1 VRGGD
6 ESEERKGNGAR
17 WLDFGM
23 GERTCLAGVSTR
35 EASSG
40 PPANAWSEST
50 WSNPSQ
56 ISSRLSK
63 PSQPHPR
70 KAPGWPSKAA
80 GGASKA
86 GQQEQATVPTRVTQN
101 FVFAR
106 SRRFADL
113 DFRVPSGL
121 PVGIDLDNRAANL
134 PLLYFAKT
142 HRCFSLF
149 VSFFSSCTFK
159 FFHYRHNCLL
169 AWPSTIS
176 SLPHTTTPLPS
187 RPPTPT
193 HPSSRPHHAQVLLSL
208 LIAHFDKHPHWL
220 VCPPPLIPS
229 ASPSNQRPHQP
240 QIHPVHP
247 ILPRIP
253 RPHPSPP
260 PVRPWVKHLHHAILR
275 ILIHLTRLPPHHI
288 KQPRCP
294 KRRGAVTP
302 RRHHPR

>member
-1 VRGGD
+1 MRGGD

-187 RPPTPT
+187 RPPIPPQPTPLHAHTTLRSFFLFLLHISINTPT
-193 HPSSRPHHAQVLLSL
+193 GLFVLLLSSPQL
-208 LIAHFDKHPHWL
+208 LLQINAHTNPKSTRSTPSFPGSPDPTQARHRSARGSNTSTTRFCAFSFTSPA
-220 VCPPPLIPS
+220 CPP
-229 ASPSNQRPHQP
+229 
-240 QIHPVHP
+240 
-247 ILPRIP
+247 
-253 RPHPSPP
+253 
-260 PVRPWVKHLHHAILR
+260 
-275 ILIHLTRLPPHHI
+275 T
-288 KQPRCP
+288 
-294 KRRGAVTP
+294 T
-302 RRHHPR
+302 